1 MLKMPLK
8 DALPAGANKRKLMG
22 IALC

>member
-8 DALPAGANKRKLMG
+8 DALPVGANKRKLMG

>member
-1 MLKMPLK
+1 MPLK
-8 DALPAGANKRKLMG
+8 DALPVGANKRKLMG